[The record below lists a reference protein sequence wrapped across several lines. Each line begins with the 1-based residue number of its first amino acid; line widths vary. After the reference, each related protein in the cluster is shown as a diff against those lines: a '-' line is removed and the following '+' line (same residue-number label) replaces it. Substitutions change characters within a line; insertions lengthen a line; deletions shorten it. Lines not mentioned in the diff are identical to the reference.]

1 MDPTHWRSILPRIGR
16 HDADDLDAL
25 LAPFDPRRA
34 TPGGDLFP
42 LPGAELM
49 PSAALKRADAVCV
62 GLRAGAAGDADV
74 VDRAMRLAAFA
85 AERDVE
91 VVILSD
97 ADRSGFERF
106 GFRVERIAG
115 ETPEERAACEDQI
128 RRFWNLDLV
137 L

>member
-1 MDPTHWRSILPRIGR
+1 MDTTQWNSILQRIAP
-16 HDADDLDAL
+16 HDADDLDPL
-25 LAPFDPRRA
+25 LAPRDPRRA
-34 TPGGDLFP
+34 EQGRDLFP
-42 LPGAELM
+42 FPEAVLM
-49 PSAALKRADAVCV
+49 PETALKRVDAVCI
-62 GLRAGAAGDADV
+62 GLRAPAADTSDI

-91 VVILSD
+91 VVILAE

-115 ETPEERAACEDQI
+115 ETPEQRGACEAQL